1 MTKRQ
6 QDALLR
12 NRRPTRQIRLDQE
25 LKIDAAY
32 YSSKEY
38 LLNKWSAWTQQER
51 DDKRAEIDKL
61 RRLHSL
67 TNRGSTGAYYKKQL
81 AILDESEKEII
92 SLSAES

>member
-1 MTKRQ
+1 MTVEQMKS
-6 QDALLR
+6 
-12 NRRPTRQIRLDQE
+12 
-25 LKIDAAY
+25 DAAY

-38 LLNKWSAWTQQER
+38 LLKKWSGWSQQER

-67 TNRGSTGAYYKKQL
+67 TNRGSTGAYYKRL
-81 AILDESEKEII
+81 LTILDESEKEII

>member
-25 LKIDAAY
+25 MKIDAAY

-38 LLNKWSAWTQQER
+38 LLKKWSGWSQQER
-51 DDKRAEIDKL
+51 DHKRAEIDKL

-67 TNRGSTGAYYKKQL
+67 TNRGSTGGYYKRQL
-81 AILDESEKEII
+81 TVLDESEKEIVI
-92 SLSAES
+92 RGV

>member
-1 MTKRQ
+1 M
-6 QDALLR
+6 
-12 NRRPTRQIRLDQE
+12 
-25 LKIDAAY
+25 KIDAAY

-38 LLNKWSAWTQQER
+38 LLNKWSAWSQQER

-67 TNRGSTGAYYKKQL
+67 TNRGSTGGYYKRLL

>member
-6 QDALLR
+6 LDALLR
-12 NRRPTRQIRLDQE
+12 NGRPTKQIRLDQE
-25 LKIDAAY
+25 MKIDAAY

-38 LLNKWSAWTQQER
+38 LLKKWSGWSQQER

-61 RRLHSL
+61 HRLHSL

-81 AILDESEKEII
+81 AILDESEKEIC
-92 SLSAES
+92 SLSARS

>member
-38 LLNKWSAWTQQER
+38 LIKKWSAWSQQER
-51 DDKRAEIDKL
+51 DDKRSEYD
-61 RRLHSL
+61 SL
-67 TNRGSTGAYYKKQL
+67 MRFHLSTNRGSVGAYYKRLL
-81 AILDESEKEII
+81 AILDESEQE
-92 SLSAES
+92 AFE